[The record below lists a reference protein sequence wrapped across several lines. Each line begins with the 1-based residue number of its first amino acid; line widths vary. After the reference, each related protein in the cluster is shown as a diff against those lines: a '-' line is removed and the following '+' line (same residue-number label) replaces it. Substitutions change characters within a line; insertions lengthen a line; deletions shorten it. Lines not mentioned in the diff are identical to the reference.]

1 LKPQYSHDE
10 ISIAPAHADEPLLPA
25 FSVAKAEQYLR
36 DGARAWKGSKDCVS
50 CHTTGL
56 YLQVRPELTPLLGPP
71 MAEMRE
77 FFLTELAHLK
87 SLPRD
92 TQLSRTHPA
101 QFIYV
106 AAGLAEWDSHV
117 NRSLSA
123 ATRDAIRAMLAL
135 QLTNGSWGSLE
146 CWPPYESD
154 AFHLANTAAMTLAT
168 APGWLKSADATEHA
182 TRIAQLRTYL
192 QNTPPPHDYGRVLL
206 LWTATRWSGLLT
218 APQRD
223 AIREMI
229 LKHQQA
235 DGGWSLRSF
244 ATPEQWGNGNRAAK
258 LRAEP
263 EFAAPPSDGHMS
275 GLALVVLRDA
285 GLPANDPHV
294 QRGVAWLKR
303 NQRESGRWWARS
315 LNTDSWHYLTYSA
328 TAFPLL
334 ALAKCNELPALSA
347 K

>member
-1 LKPQYSHDE
+1 
-10 ISIAPAHADEPLLPA
+10 
-25 FSVAKAEQYLR
+25 
-36 DGARAWKGSKDCVS
+36 
-50 CHTTGL
+50 
-56 YLQVRPELTPLLGPP
+56 
-71 MAEMRE
+71 
-77 FFLTELAHLK
+77 
-87 SLPRD
+87 
-92 TQLSRTHPA
+92 
-101 QFIYV
+101 
-106 AAGLAEWDSHV
+106 V